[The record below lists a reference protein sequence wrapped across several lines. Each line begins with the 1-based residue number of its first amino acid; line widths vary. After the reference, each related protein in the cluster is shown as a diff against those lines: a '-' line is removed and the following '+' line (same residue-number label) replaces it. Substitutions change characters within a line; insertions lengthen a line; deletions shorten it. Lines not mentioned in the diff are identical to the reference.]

1 MDVFKVRWQI
11 VAKARVHNI
20 SEVFEILDKIKS
32 LRDVF
37 TDKKLLH
44 QFDIFSNFLQLLLA
58 NIPPC

>member
-1 MDVFKVRWQI
+1 MDVFKNRWQI
-11 VAKARVHNI
+11 VANARVDNI

-44 QFDIFSNFLQLLLA
+44 QFDIF
-58 NIPPC
+58 